1 MLRKV
6 IPDVVND
13 QKLVTLSP
21 KATVRQAARK
31 MAESNVRSV
40 LVVARG
46 KLEGIFTGTDLI
58 NRVVAPGLDPDTTPL
73 ADVMTVGPEAIPPD
87 SSAIEA
93 LRKMHSGRYRHLPVV
108 EAGKLCGILSRRDF
122 LGFEVEEIERQDT
135 LWQRV

>member
-21 KATVRQAARK
+21 KATVREAARK
-31 MAESNVRSV
+31 MAASNVRSV

-73 ADVMTVGPEAIPPD
+73 AEVMTVGPEAIPPD

-93 LRKMHSGRYRHLPVV
+93 LRKMQSGRYRHLPVV
-108 EAGKLCGILSRRDF
+108 EGGKLCGILSRRDF

-135 LWQRV
+135 LWQRM